1 MYAVG
6 VVEIVAGV
14 LVFLLPR
21 FAPVRGRGLAG
32 AGSSS
37 TL

>member
-14 LVFLLPR
+14 IVALKPHYGAYLEKASP
-21 FAPVRGRGLAG
+21 LAR
-32 AGSSS
+32 AS
-37 TL
+37 